1 MPRSTN
7 DDELQYPSEMAKQIK
22 TVVFGIIAIM
32 CLIIFV
38 IFLFGSWYTIGAGER
53 GILLTFSK
61 PSPTI
66 SGPGLHF
73 KIPIIQSVV
82 RMNIR
87 TQTIAFDNKDATG
100 TDSEYTSLAALSSDL
115 QDTAIAT
122 VVNYH
127 LEEKDVLQ
135 IYTQYGDMH
144 SYEINI
150 LEPVI
155 RDSVKTIAAT
165 YTAEDLSK
173 KRGEFNQKV
182 ADLLLVKFTEKSA
195 LFERVNI
202 VNFEYSDLFAIAI
215 EQKATAEQNA
225 LTEKN
230 NLAKVQYQA
239 QQRVAQSEGEA
250 KAISIQVAAIN
261 QVGGANFIE
270 LERIKRWN
278 GAYPMFVGAGSSA
291 ILDMRSVATYAG
303 SAGNHSI

>member
-1 MPRSTN
+1 MPRSNNT
-7 DDELQYPSEMAKQIK
+7 DDGSQYDNEAAHQVRMVIFGVIAIICL
-22 TVVFGIIAIM
+22 VVF
-32 CLIIFV
+32 L

-53 GILLTFSK
+53 GIVLTFSK
-61 PSPTI
+61 PSTVI

-73 KIPIIQSVV
+73 KIPIVQSVV

-87 TQTIAFDNKDATG
+87 TQTIAFDNKAATG

-144 SYEINI
+144 SYQINI
-150 LEPVI
+150 LEPVV

-202 VNFEYSDLFAIAI
+202 VNFEYSDLFTTAVENKNVQVQNAL
-215 EQKATAEQNA
+215 AEQNKLEA
-225 LTEKN
+225 VK
-230 NLAKVQYQA
+230 YQA
-239 QQRVAQSEGEA
+239 QQRVAQAQGESD
-250 KAISIQVAAIN
+250 AIRTQISAIAAQGGSNYLTMLWIQ
-261 QVGGANFIE
+261 
-270 LERIKRWN
+270 KWN
-278 GAYPMFVGAGSSA
+278 GAVSLLNGGNPIV
-291 ILDMRSVATYAG
+291 DMRGINAAGYVAVSNTTG
-303 SAGNHSI
+303 

>member
-1 MPRSTN
+1 
-7 DDELQYPSEMAKQIK
+7 MAKIDNYAEASDESNEVK
-22 TVVFGIIAIM
+22 RIIRIVIGLVFAV
-32 CLIIFV
+32 IFF

-53 GILLTFSK
+53 GIVLTFSK
-61 PSPTI
+61 PSTVI

-73 KIPIIQSVV
+73 KIPMVQSVV

-87 TQTIAFDNKDATG
+87 TQTIAFDNKAASG

-135 IYTQYGDMH
+135 IYTQYGDMN
-144 SYEINI
+144 SYRINI
-150 LEPVI
+150 LEPVV
-155 RDSVKTIAAT
+155 RDCVKTIAAT

-182 ADLLLVKFTEKSA
+182 ADLLLIRFAEKSA

-202 VNFEYSDLFAIAI
+202 VNFEYSTLFATAI

-230 NLAKVQYQA
+230 NLAKVQYEA
-239 QQRVAQSEGEA
+239 QQRVAQAEGES
-250 KAISIQVAAIN
+250 KAILAQVNAIN
-261 QVGGANFIE
+261 SQGGQSYLTLKWIE
-270 LERIKRWN
+270 KWN
-278 GAYPMFVGAGSSA
+278 GQVSMVNGGTPIVDLRGINSAGY
-291 ILDMRSVATYAG
+291 VATTSPTTPAVK
-303 SAGNHSI
+303 